1 MSNKLMAMRAG
12 SALNPIYPQSIED
25 VYRLA
30 TMAFKSGMLKPAT
43 TWDEEKRVRVEEAAE
58 ATLSRGTMI
67 ILQGMEIGVP
77 PMQAVQLLAMINGR
91 ITAHSEAV
99 PGLLL
104 AHGIK
109 IKETWTGEEMSDDWT
124 CHIELTRPGGD
135 KHVSSFSVK
144 DAKRARLWDQREK
157 VTKTGKNDKKYE
169 VPNDSPWFKYPK
181 RMMRARALGFGGK
194 DFGADAL
201 KGIQIREEAEDLLR
215 IEDARDVTTAP
226 AIPDLPDFDD
236 TAPKAEG
243 IDEPAV
249 QQSTVIDPETLYSS
263 IDTAL
268 AACSDMESLAETWN
282 ANEIDVEG
290 LDRSGRQRFY
300 DLYSTHEKRIEAA
313 Q

>member
-1 MSNKLMAMRAG
+1 MNSVAPLRAG
-12 SALNPIYPQSIED
+12 RALNPIYPQSIED

-30 TMAFKSGMLKPAT
+30 TMAYKSGMLKPAT
-43 TWDEEKRVRVEEAAE
+43 VWSDEERKKVEEAPE

-67 ILQGMEIGVP
+67 IMQGMEIGVP

-109 IKETWTGEEMSDDWT
+109 IREWWTGEEMSDDWA

-144 DAKRARLWDQREK
+144 DAKRARLWDTRET
-157 VTKTGKNDKKYE
+157 VTKTGKNDKKYD

-181 RMMRARALGFGGK
+181 RMLRARALGFAGK

-201 KGIQIREEAEDLLR
+201 KGIQIREEAEDMLR
-215 IEDARDVTTAP
+215 IEDARDVTPAP
-226 AIPDLPDFDD
+226 AAIPDLPDFDD
-236 TAPKAEG
+236 TPPKADA
-243 IDEPAV
+243 IDEPATQENAIV
-249 QQSTVIDPETLYSS
+249 DIDALHAAIDMALATCKDTETL
-263 IDTAL
+263 
-268 AACSDMESLAETWN
+268 AEVWN
-282 ANEIDVEG
+282 QNEIDVEG
-290 LDRSGRQRFY
+290 LDRSSRQRFY
-300 DLYSTHEKRIEAA
+300 DLYSQHEKRIEAV
-313 Q
+313 